1 VQGYREDLA
10 YIHDAGFRDYALNAA
25 PGLLQILRK
34 NGVTDGLV
42 VDLGCGSGRW
52 AAELNR
58 AGYRVLGIDQSAAM
72 IRLACK
78 SAPDSKFK
86 IASLLRAALPACRA
100 ITSIGECLN
109 YCFDQ
114 KNSREELL
122 GLFGRAH
129 RALRPG
135 GVLVF
140 DIAEPARIPR
150 RMPQTKWIE
159 GRDWSLFVSTSG
171 DRDKNTL
178 QREIVCFRK
187 RGRHY
192 RRSQE
197 THNLRLYRA
206 SDLIQDLA
214 RCGFAARRIAGYG
227 DFRFP
232 PGIAGV
238 LAIRKADGSRIRSN

>member
-25 PGLLQILRK
+25 PGLLRILRK
-34 NGVTDGLV
+34 NGVTNGLV

-58 AGYRVLGIDQSAAM
+58 AGYRVLGVDQSAAM
-72 IRLACK
+72 IRLARK
-78 SAPDSKFK
+78 IAPDSKFK
-86 IASLLRAALPACRA
+86 TASLLRATLPPCDA

-109 YCFDQ
+109 YCFDE
-114 KNSREELL
+114 KNSRQELIS
-122 GLFGRAH
+122 LFERA
-129 RALRPG
+129 RQALRPG

-140 DIAEPARIPR
+140 DIAEPNRIPR
-150 RMPQTKWIE
+150 SMPRTKWIE
-159 GRDWSLFVSTSG
+159 GDDWSLFVSTSG
-171 DRDKNTL
+171 DRARNTL

-187 RGRHY
+187 LGRQY

-197 THNLRLYRA
+197 THNLRLYRT

-214 RCGFAARRIAGYG
+214 RCGFAARRISGYG
-227 DFRFP
+227 AFRFP

-238 LAIRKADGSRIRSN
+238 MAIRKP

>member
-1 VQGYREDLA
+1 MPGYREDLA
-10 YIHDAGFRDYALNAA
+10 YIHDAGFRDYALHAA
-25 PGLLQILRK
+25 PGLLEILRK

-58 AGYRVLGIDQSAAM
+58 ARYRVFGVDQSAAM
-72 IRLACK
+72 IRLARK
-78 SAPDSKFK
+78 IAPDSTFK
-86 IASLLRAALPACRA
+86 IASLLRTGLPSCDA

-109 YCFDQ
+109 YCFDE
-114 KNSREELL
+114 KNSRTELID
-122 GLFGRAH
+122 LFKRAH

-135 GVLVF
+135 GVLLF
-140 DIAEPARIPR
+140 DVAEPARIPR
-150 RMPQTKWIE
+150 SMPQTKWIE
-159 GRDWSLFVSTSG
+159 GRDWSLFVSITG
-171 DRDKNTL
+171 DRAHHTL

-187 RGRHY
+187 KGKLY

-206 SDLIQDLA
+206 NDLA
-214 RCGFAARRIAGYG
+214 RGLAQCGFSARRISGYG
-227 DFRFP
+227 DFQFP

-238 LAIRKADGSRIRSN
+238 LAIRKPL

>member
-10 YIHDAGFRDYALNAA
+10 YIHDAGFKDYALNAT
-25 PGLLQILRK
+25 PGLLRILRK
-34 NGVTDGLV
+34 NGVADGLV

-58 AGYRVLGIDQSAAM
+58 AAYRVLGVDQSAAM
-72 IRLACK
+72 IRLARK
-78 SAPDSKFK
+78 FAPDSRFK
-86 IASLLRAALPACRA
+86 IASLLRTTLPSCDA

-109 YCFDQ
+109 YCFDE
-114 KNSREELL
+114 KNSREELRR
-122 GLFGRAH
+122 LFQRAH

-150 RMPQTKWIE
+150 SIPQTKWIE
-159 GRDWSLFVSTSG
+159 GRDWSLFVTISG
-171 DRDKNTL
+171 DRVQNTL
-178 QREIVCFRK
+178 KREIVCFRK
-187 RGRHY
+187 LGSRY

-206 SDLIQDLA
+206 TDLIQDLA
-214 RCGFAARRIAGYG
+214 RCGFAARRISGYG
-227 DFRFP
+227 AFRFP

-238 LAIRKADGSRIRSN
+238 LAIRRPLP